1 MKEKKLDK
9 IKFALSVGDGANDL
23 GMLQNSGLGIGY
35 HPHQIIK
42 KAIDNHI
49 QFTDLKTILYY
60 LGFREKEFV
69 K

>member
-1 MKEKKLDK
+1 
-9 IKFALSVGDGANDL
+9 

-60 LGFREKEFV
+60 LGFSEKEFV